1 MQQEKEHV
9 VQREDKQL
17 EKIEQLREE
26 VELKQ
31 DDVQRLKDTIVNKD
45 AENKSLEQMLQQEK

>member
-9 VQREDKQL
+9 VRREDKQL
-17 EKIEQLREE
+17 QKIDQLREE
-26 VELKQ
+26 LELKQ
-31 DDVQRLKDTIVNKD
+31 DEVQRLKDTIVNKD